1 MAKQK
6 PLMFLA
12 KAPTLFQ
19 HRILKICIEA
29 LHKKEI
35 TKPIEEEF
43 LFLLKECC
51 TEIQT
56 QLKNKGKHQYQD
68 LEHISQVD
76 QLRLL
81 SIKKIRTKPSYQVNK
96 LRMRKQEAIKLRNT
110 GMSWREM
117 ESYFKMDH
125 TTIQK
130 EMKKWL

>member
-6 PLMFLA
+6 PLMSFA
-12 KAPTLFQ
+12 KAPTHFQ
-19 HRILKICIEA
+19 HRILKVCIEA
-29 LHKKEI
+29 VHKKEI

-43 LFLLKECC
+43 LVLLKECC
-51 TEIQT
+51 TEIQK